1 MFRILKYLGY
11 HEAAQSPKT
20 EVLAGGTTFLAMVYI
35 VVVNPSILSDA
46 GMDFGAVFVATCL
59 AAAFG
64 SLMMGVLGRYPIAL
78 APGMGQNA
86 FFSYVIVLGMGY
98 PWQTALGA
106 VFISG
111 IIFIV
116 LSVLPIREWL
126 FNAIPMNIKYGISAG
141 IGFFIGFIAL
151 KNAGIVIDNPATLVS
166 LGPLTQIEA
175 ALCLGGFILIAVLST
190 RGFVG
195 AIIFGIGSV
204 SILGWLLGVTEFQ
217 GLVSA
222 PPSIAPVFMQ
232 FDLEAALTM
241 SMVPVILALLL
252 VDVFDTAG
260 TMVAVSQRAGLLDEQ
275 GKLPNLRPAL
285 LADSGAT
292 AVGAL
297 LGTSSTTSFIES
309 AAGVEAGGRSG
320 LTAVVVGGLFL
331 CCLFFAPLA
340 QSIPAYATSAAL
352 LFVACL
358 MVSSLKEID
367 WTQIPEYV
375 PAVVGALAMPL
386 TFSIADGIGLAF
398 ITYALIRIGSFEFK
412 GAGCRKL
419 CDCGHLSAEVLAAL
433 GPAVSGVGVD

>member
-1 MFRILKYLGY
+1 MLRILKYLGY

-106 VFISG
+106 VLISG

-175 ALCLGGFILIAVLST
+175 VLCLGGFILIAVLST

-232 FDLEAALTM
+232 LDLEAALTM

-412 GAGCRKL
+412 GPDAASFVIAGIFLLKYL
-419 CDCGHLSAEVLAAL
+419 LL
-433 GPAVSGVGVD
+433 

>member
-1 MFRILKYLGY
+1 VLRILKYLGY

-59 AAAFG
+59 AAALG

-106 VFISG
+106 VLISG

-175 ALCLGGFILIAVLST
+175 VLCLGGFILIAVLST

-412 GAGCRKL
+412 GPDAASFVIAGIFLLKYL
-419 CDCGHLSAEVLAAL
+419 LL
-433 GPAVSGVGVD
+433 

>member
-1 MFRILKYLGY
+1 LKYLGY

-35 VVVNPSILSDA
+35 TVVNPSILSDA

-59 AAAFG
+59 AAALG
-64 SLMMGVLGRYPIAL
+64 SFMMGVLGRYPIAL

-106 VFISG
+106 VLISG
-111 IIFIV
+111 VIFVV

-166 LGPLTQIEA
+166 LGSLTQIEA
-175 ALCLGGFILIAVLST
+175 VLCLAGFILIAVLST
-190 RGFVG
+190 RGVVG

-217 GLVSA
+217 GLVST

-241 SMVPVILALLL
+241 SMVPIILALLL

-260 TMVAVSQRAGLLDEQ
+260 TMVAVSQRAGLLDDK

-292 AVGAL
+292 AVGAM

-320 LTAVVVGGLFL
+320 LTAVVVGVLFL

-412 GAGCRKL
+412 AADAASFVIAGIFLLKYL
-419 CDCGHLSAEVLAAL
+419 LL
-433 GPAVSGVGVD
+433 

>member
-106 VFISG
+106 VLISG

-175 ALCLGGFILIAVLST
+175 VLCLGGFILIAVLST

-412 GAGCRKL
+412 GPDAASFVIAGIFLLKYL
-419 CDCGHLSAEVLAAL
+419 LL
-433 GPAVSGVGVD
+433 

>member
-1 MFRILKYLGY
+1 MLKYLGY

-35 VVVNPSILSDA
+35 TVVNPSILSDA

-59 AAAFG
+59 AAALG
-64 SLMMGVLGRYPIAL
+64 SFMMGVLGRYPIAL

-106 VFISG
+106 VLISG
-111 IIFIV
+111 VIFVV

-166 LGPLTQIEA
+166 LGSLTQIEA
-175 ALCLGGFILIAVLST
+175 VLCLAGFILIAVLST

-217 GLVSA
+217 GLVST

-241 SMVPVILALLL
+241 SMVPIILALLL

-260 TMVAVSQRAGLLDEQ
+260 TMVAVSQRAGLLDDK

-292 AVGAL
+292 AVGAM

-320 LTAVVVGGLFL
+320 LTAVVVGVLFL

-358 MVSSLKEID
+358 MVGSIKEID

-412 GAGCRKL
+412 AADAASFVIAGIFLLKYL
-419 CDCGHLSAEVLAAL
+419 LL
-433 GPAVSGVGVD
+433 

>member
-1 MFRILKYLGY
+1 MLRILKYLGY

-106 VFISG
+106 VLISG

-175 ALCLGGFILIAVLST
+175 VLCLGGFILIAVLST

-232 FDLEAALTM
+232 LDLEAALTM

-398 ITYALIRIGSFEFK
+398 ITYALIRIGSFEFR
-412 GAGCRKL
+412 GPDAASFVIAGIFLLKYL
-419 CDCGHLSAEVLAAL
+419 LL
-433 GPAVSGVGVD
+433 

>member
-1 MFRILKYLGY
+1 MARILKYLGY

-35 VVVNPSILSDA
+35 TVVNPSILSDA

-59 AAAFG
+59 AAALG
-64 SLMMGVLGRYPIAL
+64 SFMMGVLGRYPIAL

-106 VFISG
+106 VLISG
-111 IIFIV
+111 VIFVV

-141 IGFFIGFIAL
+141 IGFFIGFIAF

-166 LGPLTQIEA
+166 LGSLTQIEA
-175 ALCLGGFILIAVLST
+175 VLCLAGFILIAVLST

-217 GLVSA
+217 GLVST

-241 SMVPVILALLL
+241 SMVPIILALLL

-260 TMVAVSQRAGLLDEQ
+260 TMVAVSQRAGLLDDK

-292 AVGAL
+292 AVGAM

-320 LTAVVVGGLFL
+320 LTAVVVGVLFL

-358 MVSSLKEID
+358 MVGSIKEID

-412 GAGCRKL
+412 AADAASFVIAGIFLLKYL
-419 CDCGHLSAEVLAAL
+419 LL
-433 GPAVSGVGVD
+433 

>member
-1 MFRILKYLGY
+1 MLKYLGY

-106 VFISG
+106 VLISG

-175 ALCLGGFILIAVLST
+175 VLCLGGFILIAVLST

-222 PPSIAPVFMQ
+222 PPSIAPIFMQ

-398 ITYALIRIGSFEFK
+398 ITYALIRIGSFEFR
-412 GAGCRKL
+412 GPDAASFVIAGIFLLKYL
-419 CDCGHLSAEVLAAL
+419 LL
-433 GPAVSGVGVD
+433 

>member
-1 MFRILKYLGY
+1 VLRILKYLGY

-106 VFISG
+106 VLISG

-175 ALCLGGFILIAVLST
+175 VLCLGGFILIAVLST

-398 ITYALIRIGSFEFK
+398 ITYALIRIGSFEFR
-412 GAGCRKL
+412 GPDAASFVIAGIFLLKYL
-419 CDCGHLSAEVLAAL
+419 LL
-433 GPAVSGVGVD
+433 

>member
-1 MFRILKYLGY
+1 VLRILKYLGY

-106 VFISG
+106 VLISG

-175 ALCLGGFILIAVLST
+175 VLCLGGFILIAVLST

-320 LTAVVVGGLFL
+320 LTAAVVCGLIL

-412 GAGCRKL
+412 GPDAASFVIAGIFLLKYL
-419 CDCGHLSAEVLAAL
+419 LL
-433 GPAVSGVGVD
+433 

>member
-1 MFRILKYLGY
+1 MLRILKYLGY

-106 VFISG
+106 VLISG

-175 ALCLGGFILIAVLST
+175 VLCFGGFILIAVLST

-398 ITYALIRIGSFEFK
+398 ITYALIRIGSFEFR
-412 GAGCRKL
+412 GPDAASFVIAGIFLLKYL
-419 CDCGHLSAEVLAAL
+419 LL
-433 GPAVSGVGVD
+433 

>member
-1 MFRILKYLGY
+1 LKYLGY

-106 VFISG
+106 VLISG

-175 ALCLGGFILIAVLST
+175 VLCLGGFILIAVLST

-412 GAGCRKL
+412 GPDAASFVIAGIFLLKYL
-419 CDCGHLSAEVLAAL
+419 LL
-433 GPAVSGVGVD
+433 

>member
-1 MFRILKYLGY
+1 MLRILKYLGY

-106 VFISG
+106 VLISG

-141 IGFFIGFIAL
+141 IGFLIGFIAL

-175 ALCLGGFILIAVLST
+175 VLCLGGFILIAVLST

-412 GAGCRKL
+412 GPDAASFVIAGIFLLKYL
-419 CDCGHLSAEVLAAL
+419 LL
-433 GPAVSGVGVD
+433 

>member
-59 AAAFG
+59 AAAFC

-106 VFISG
+106 VLISG

-175 ALCLGGFILIAVLST
+175 VLCLGGFILIAVLST

-412 GAGCRKL
+412 GPDAASFVIAGIFLLKYL
-419 CDCGHLSAEVLAAL
+419 LL
-433 GPAVSGVGVD
+433 

>member
-1 MFRILKYLGY
+1 MARILKYLGY

-35 VVVNPSILSDA
+35 TVVNPSILSDA

-64 SLMMGVLGRYPIAL
+64 SFMMGVLGRYPIAL

-98 PWQTALGA
+98 AWQTALGA
-106 VFISG
+106 VLISG
-111 IIFIV
+111 ILFIV

-166 LGPLTQIEA
+166 LGPLTQVEA
-175 ALCLGGFILIAVLST
+175 VLCLGGFILIAVLST
-190 RGFVG
+190 RGLVG

-217 GLVSA
+217 GLVST
-222 PPSIAPVFMQ
+222 PPSIAPVFLQ

-260 TMVAVSQRAGLLDEQ
+260 TMVAVSQRAGLLDKQ

-320 LTAVVVGGLFL
+320 LTAVVVGVLFL

-340 QSIPAYATSAAL
+340 QSVPTYATSAAL

-367 WTQIPEYV
+367 WTRIPEYV

-412 GAGCRKL
+412 VVDAASFVIAGIFLLKYL
-419 CDCGHLSAEVLAAL
+419 LL
-433 GPAVSGVGVD
+433 

>member
-1 MFRILKYLGY
+1 MARILKYLGY

-35 VVVNPSILSDA
+35 TVVNPSILSDA

-64 SLMMGVLGRYPIAL
+64 SFMMGVLGRYPIAL

-98 PWQTALGA
+98 AWQTALGA
-106 VFISG
+106 VLISG
-111 IIFIV
+111 ILFIV

-166 LGPLTQIEA
+166 LGPLTQVEA
-175 ALCLGGFILIAVLST
+175 VLCLGGFILIAVLST

-217 GLVSA
+217 GLVST
-222 PPSIAPVFMQ
+222 PPSIAPVFLQ

-320 LTAVVVGGLFL
+320 LTAVVVGVLFL

-340 QSIPAYATSAAL
+340 QSVPAYATSAAL

-367 WTQIPEYV
+367 WTRIPEYV

-412 GAGCRKL
+412 VVDAASFVIAGIFLLKYL
-419 CDCGHLSAEVLAAL
+419 LL
-433 GPAVSGVGVD
+433 

>member
-106 VFISG
+106 VLISG

-175 ALCLGGFILIAVLST
+175 VLCLGGFILIAVLST

-309 AAGVEAGGRSG
+309 SAGVEAGGRSG

-398 ITYALIRIGSFEFK
+398 ITYALIRIGSFEFR
-412 GAGCRKL
+412 GPDAASFVIAGIFLLKYL
-419 CDCGHLSAEVLAAL
+419 LL
-433 GPAVSGVGVD
+433 

>member
-1 MFRILKYLGY
+1 MLRILKYLGY

-106 VFISG
+106 VLISG

-175 ALCLGGFILIAVLST
+175 VLCLGGFILIAVLSS

-412 GAGCRKL
+412 GPDAASFVIAGIFLLKYL
-419 CDCGHLSAEVLAAL
+419 LL
-433 GPAVSGVGVD
+433 

>member
-1 MFRILKYLGY
+1 MLRILKYLGY

-106 VFISG
+106 VLISG

-175 ALCLGGFILIAVLST
+175 VLCLGGFILIAVLST

-275 GKLPNLRPAL
+275 GKLPLRPAL

-412 GAGCRKL
+412 GPDAASFVIAGIFLLKYL
-419 CDCGHLSAEVLAAL
+419 LL
-433 GPAVSGVGVD
+433 

>member
-106 VFISG
+106 VLISG

-175 ALCLGGFILIAVLST
+175 VLCLGGFILIAVLST

-222 PPSIAPVFMQ
+222 PPSIAAVFMQ

-398 ITYALIRIGSFEFK
+398 ITYALIRIGSFEFR
-412 GAGCRKL
+412 GPDAASFVIAGIFLLKYL
-419 CDCGHLSAEVLAAL
+419 LL
-433 GPAVSGVGVD
+433 

>member
-1 MFRILKYLGY
+1 MLRILKYLGY

-175 ALCLGGFILIAVLST
+175 VLCLGGFILIAVLST

-412 GAGCRKL
+412 GPDAASFVIAGIFLLKYL
-419 CDCGHLSAEVLAAL
+419 LL
-433 GPAVSGVGVD
+433 

>member
-1 MFRILKYLGY
+1 VLRILKYLGY

-106 VFISG
+106 VLISG

-175 ALCLGGFILIAVLST
+175 VLCLGGFILIAVLST

-412 GAGCRKL
+412 GPDAASFVIAGIFLLKYL
-419 CDCGHLSAEVLAAL
+419 LL
-433 GPAVSGVGVD
+433 

>member
-1 MFRILKYLGY
+1 
-11 HEAAQSPKT
+11 
-20 EVLAGGTTFLAMVYI
+20 
-35 VVVNPSILSDA
+35 
-46 GMDFGAVFVATCL
+46 MDFGAVFVATCL

-64 SLMMGVLGRYPIAL
+64 SFMMGVLGRYPIAL

-98 PWQTALGA
+98 AWQTALGA
-106 VFISG
+106 VLISG
-111 IIFIV
+111 ILFIV

-166 LGPLTQIEA
+166 LGPLTQVEA
-175 ALCLGGFILIAVLST
+175 VLCLGGFILIAVLST

-217 GLVSA
+217 GLVST
-222 PPSIAPVFMQ
+222 PPSIAPVFLQ

-260 TMVAVSQRAGLLDEQ
+260 TMVAVSQRAGLLDKQ

-320 LTAVVVGGLFL
+320 LTAVVVGVLFL

-340 QSIPAYATSAAL
+340 QSVPAYATSAAL

-367 WTQIPEYV
+367 WTRIPEYV

-412 GAGCRKL
+412 VVDAASFVIAGIFLLKYL
-419 CDCGHLSAEVLAAL
+419 LL
-433 GPAVSGVGVD
+433 

>member
-1 MFRILKYLGY
+1 MLRILKYLGY

-412 GAGCRKL
+412 GPDAASFVIAGIFLLKYL
-419 CDCGHLSAEVLAAL
+419 LL
-433 GPAVSGVGVD
+433 

>member
-1 MFRILKYLGY
+1 MLRILKYLGY

-106 VFISG
+106 VLISG

-175 ALCLGGFILIAVLST
+175 VLCLGGFILIAVLST

-398 ITYALIRIGSFEFK
+398 ITYAFIRIGSFEFK
-412 GAGCRKL
+412 ADDAASFVIAGIFLLKYL
-419 CDCGHLSAEVLAAL
+419 LL
-433 GPAVSGVGVD
+433 

>member
-106 VFISG
+106 VLISG

-175 ALCLGGFILIAVLST
+175 VLCLGGFILIAVLST

-260 TMVAVSQRAGLLDEQ
+260 TMVAVSQRAGLLDDK
-275 GKLPNLRPAL
+275 GKLPNLRL
-285 LADSGAT
+285 
-292 AVGAL
+292 
-297 LGTSSTTSFIES
+297 
-309 AAGVEAGGRSG
+309 
-320 LTAVVVGGLFL
+320 
-331 CCLFFAPLA
+331 
-340 QSIPAYATSAAL
+340 
-352 LFVACL
+352 
-358 MVSSLKEID
+358 
-367 WTQIPEYV
+367 
-375 PAVVGALAMPL
+375 
-386 TFSIADGIGLAF
+386 
-398 ITYALIRIGSFEFK
+398 
-412 GAGCRKL
+412 
-419 CDCGHLSAEVLAAL
+419 
-433 GPAVSGVGVD
+433 

>member
-1 MFRILKYLGY
+1 VFRILKYLGY

-175 ALCLGGFILIAVLST
+175 VLCLGGFILIAVLST

-412 GAGCRKL
+412 GPDAASFVIAGIFLLKYL
-419 CDCGHLSAEVLAAL
+419 LL
-433 GPAVSGVGVD
+433 

>member
-1 MFRILKYLGY
+1 VLRILKYLGY

-106 VFISG
+106 VLISG

-175 ALCLGGFILIAVLST
+175 VLCLGGFILIAVLST

-320 LTAVVVGGLFL
+320 LTAVVVGLR
-331 CCLFFAPLA
+331 
-340 QSIPAYATSAAL
+340 SIRPPS
-352 LFVACL
+352 
-358 MVSSLKEID
+358 
-367 WTQIPEYV
+367 
-375 PAVVGALAMPL
+375 
-386 TFSIADGIGLAF
+386 
-398 ITYALIRIGSFEFK
+398 
-412 GAGCRKL
+412 
-419 CDCGHLSAEVLAAL
+419 
-433 GPAVSGVGVD
+433 

>member
-175 ALCLGGFILIAVLST
+175 VLCLGGFILIAVLST

-398 ITYALIRIGSFEFK
+398 ITYALIRIGSFEFR
-412 GAGCRKL
+412 GPDAASFVIAGIFLLKYL
-419 CDCGHLSAEVLAAL
+419 LL
-433 GPAVSGVGVD
+433 

>member
-1 MFRILKYLGY
+1 MLKYLGY

-106 VFISG
+106 VLISG

-175 ALCLGGFILIAVLST
+175 VLCLGGFILIAVLST

-412 GAGCRKL
+412 GPDAASFVIAGIFLLKYL
-419 CDCGHLSAEVLAAL
+419 LL
-433 GPAVSGVGVD
+433 

>member
-1 MFRILKYLGY
+1 MLKYLGY

-106 VFISG
+106 VLISG

-175 ALCLGGFILIAVLST
+175 VLCLGGFILIAVLST

-232 FDLEAALTM
+232 FDIEAALTM

-412 GAGCRKL
+412 GPDAASFVIAGIFLLKYL
-419 CDCGHLSAEVLAAL
+419 LL
-433 GPAVSGVGVD
+433 

>member
-1 MFRILKYLGY
+1 MARILKYLGY

-35 VVVNPSILSDA
+35 TVVNPSILSDA

-64 SLMMGVLGRYPIAL
+64 SFMMGVLGRYPIAL

-98 PWQTALGA
+98 AWQTALGA
-106 VFISG
+106 VLISG
-111 IIFIV
+111 ILFIV
-116 LSVLPIREWL
+116 LSVLPVREWL

-166 LGPLTQIEA
+166 LGPLTQVEA
-175 ALCLGGFILIAVLST
+175 VLCLGGFILIAVLST

-217 GLVSA
+217 GLVST
-222 PPSIAPVFMQ
+222 PPSIAPVFLQ

-260 TMVAVSQRAGLLDEQ
+260 TMVAVSQRAGLLDKQ

-320 LTAVVVGGLFL
+320 LTAVVVGVLFL

-340 QSIPAYATSAAL
+340 QSVPTYATSAAL

-367 WTQIPEYV
+367 WTRIPEYV

-412 GAGCRKL
+412 VVDAASFVIAGIFLLKYL
-419 CDCGHLSAEVLAAL
+419 LL
-433 GPAVSGVGVD
+433 

>member
-1 MFRILKYLGY
+1 MLRIFKYLGY

-106 VFISG
+106 VLISG

-175 ALCLGGFILIAVLST
+175 VLCLGGFILIAVLST

-398 ITYALIRIGSFEFK
+398 ITYALIRIGSFEFR
-412 GAGCRKL
+412 GPDAASFVIAGIFLLKYL
-419 CDCGHLSAEVLAAL
+419 LL
-433 GPAVSGVGVD
+433 

>member
-106 VFISG
+106 VLISG

-175 ALCLGGFILIAVLST
+175 VLCLGGFILIAVLST

-241 SMVPVILALLL
+241 SMVPIILAWPL

-386 TFSIADGIGLAF
+386 TFNQSD
-398 ITYALIRIGSFEFK
+398 
-412 GAGCRKL
+412 RKSTRL
-419 CDCGHLSAEVLAAL
+419 NSSHIQKSRMPSSA
-433 GPAVSGVGVD
+433 